1 VNRHYDSDN
10 DLQDLRESGGRDR
23 EISLGTAT
31 ILGIFL
37 VLALLCAVFFG
48 FGYSMGRRSAQTIVS
63 TPEATPV
70 ADSSTGSKPAPGS
83 PVNRS
88 AGSAAHKA
96 IADGA
101 DGNDT
106 APSVVDSTASSGTTA
121 ANVSPSSQSL
131 TSNTRYDATP
141 QPQTT
146 SIKPVSMPRPAAAT
160 TAIPAAVAVPGLG
173 TIVVQVA
180 AVSHQEDADVLTNA
194 LKKRGYSVAVR
205 QVPQDKL
212 LHVQIGPFA
221 NKKDADAMRLR
232 LLADGYNAI
241 VK

>member
-10 DLQDLRESGGRDR
+10 DLQDLHESGGRDR

-63 TPEATPV
+63 PPETTPV
-70 ADSSTGSKPAPGS
+70 ADSSTDSKPAPGS

-88 AGSAAHKA
+88 AAGSAAHKT
-96 IADGA
+96 IA

-106 APSVVDSTASSGTTA
+106 ATTVVDSTASSGTTA
-121 ANVSPSSQSL
+121 ANVSPSPRPL
-131 TSNTRYDATP
+131 TSNARYDSTP

-160 TAIPAAVAVPGLG
+160 TAIPAAVAVPGIG
-173 TIVVQVA
+173 SIVVQVA

>member
-63 TPEATPV
+63 APETTPV

-83 PVNRS
+83 PANRSS
-88 AGSAAHKA
+88 AGSAAHK
-96 IADGA
+96 IIA
-101 DGNDT
+101 DGNDAAT
-106 APSVVDSTASSGTTA
+106 SVVDSTASSGTTA
-121 ANVSPSSQSL
+121 TNVSPSSGSV
-131 TSNTRYDATP
+131 TSNMRYDSTP

-173 TIVVQVA
+173 SIVVQVA